1 MFENLSDKLMSGIK
15 KIRGQG
21 KITTENVEA
30 ALKEIRLGLL
40 EADVNFKVVKQFI
53 THVQEKALG
62 QEVIGSLTA
71 GQQIV
76 KIVHEEL
83 VNLMGG
89 ENQGLNFSGHS
100 PHIIMLVGLQ
110 GAGKTTTAAKL
121 SFLIKKKGRQ
131 PLLVP
136 VDVYRPAAIEQ
147 LKTLGKQNQLDVFDS
162 NSKQKPLEICKAA
175 QEFAKANG
183 KDTLIIDTAGRLQI
197 DDELMN
203 ELVGLK
209 SNLTPCEIL
218 IVADAMTGQDAV
230 NIAQGFHEK
239 LQITGVVLTKLDGDA
254 RGGAALSIKATT
266 GAPIKFIGTS
276 EKVSG
281 LEPFH
286 PERIASRILDMGD
299 VLSLVEKASEV
310 FDEAKSREMTKKL
323 GKNQFTLEDFRDQL
337 KQIKKLGPL
346 EGIMK
351 MIPGMGQ
358 MSKQLKNM
366 SPPDQELKKIEAIIN
381 SMTPKERAKHEV
393 LNGSRRARIARGSG
407 TQVSDINRFIK
418 QFEQMQKMM
427 QMMTKTGGKRGGPGG
442 FPGGGM
448 PF

>member
-1 MFENLSDKLMSGIK
+1 MSGIK